1 MRKQY
6 YLMKCLVLFLL
17 CFCVISLQPEL
28 SYAYAQMAGTIFYKN
43 KTYYVTVDVRGNK
56 ATVWLC
62 TNQYMCSPSDIK
74 AMEVS
79 AENAVNMAN
88 TASRLI
94 CGAKYVFN
102 QGKTVVGCGAT
113 AASGVCIVSAVPSG
127 VGTVVVCKTI
137 FTYTTDK
144 GLADCMRG
152 TIGKI
157 ASLLGKSQE
166 WNAILLAVGISQAN
180 LTETL
185 SKSMDMACTALKK

>member
-1 MRKQY
+1 M
-6 YLMKCLVLFLL
+6 VGT
-17 CFCVISLQPEL
+17 VI
-28 SYAYAQMAGTIFYKN
+28 YKN
-43 KTYYVTVDVRGNK
+43 KTYYVTVDVSTNR

-62 TNQYMCSPSDIK
+62 TNQYMSSSSDIK
-74 AMEVS
+74 AMELS
-79 AENAVNMAN
+79 AETATNLAN

-102 QGKTVVGCGAT
+102 QGKTIVGCGAT

-152 TIGKI
+152 TIGGV
-157 ASLLGKSQE
+157 ARLLGKGQE